1 MRAKLPGRNWIA
13 RQVPGAI
20 LIGALGCGGPAAPL
34 PLPGDSSTP
43 GATAG
48 YSVSGVVTDDGG
60 ARVANAVV
68 ILDHGPRLPDLNP
81 ETLQLTTRTSAD
93 GRYQFTILPSQVR
106 AGVEPF
112 AMIRAYT
119 YTNVQTHTATT
130 QLLAREGT
138 GATRNIRLKRLRV
151 IGAGQSAGGRIGADR
166 TLCDIGNIS
175 LTTRCEW
182 VRIVYDTYGTLTVE
196 ARSQTGGIVPT
207 VRSWRNAGQG
217 TLTEL
222 ADDEYGQTDVAIA
235 VPVGTAP
242 QGFTVSATI
251 R

>member
-1 MRAKLPGRNWIA
+1 MRTERLLVQDWIA
-13 RQVPGAI
+13 RQLPIAI
-20 LIGALGCGGPAAPL
+20 LIGALGCGGAAAPL
-34 PLPGDSSTP
+34 SPDSSSSA
-43 GATAG
+43 ATTG
-48 YSVSGVVTDDGG
+48 YSVSGVVTDDFGSLIP
-60 ARVANAVV
+60 NAVV
-68 ILDHGPRLPDLNP
+68 ILDHGPNLPDLNAA
-81 ETLQLTTRTSAD
+81 TLRLTTRSGGD
-93 GRYQFTILPSQVR
+93 GRYQFSIAPGQVR
-106 AGVEPF
+106 AGAEPF

-119 YTNVQTHTATT
+119 YTNVQTHSANV
-130 QLLAREGT
+130 QLVAREGT
-138 GATRNIRLKRLRV
+138 SATRNIRLTRLRV
-151 IGAGQSAGGRIGADR
+151 IGAGQSAGVPIDADSS
-166 TLCDIGNIS
+166 LCDFGDIS

-207 VRSWRNAGQG
+207 LRTWRNAGQG

-222 ADDEYGQTDVAIA
+222 ADDEYGQTNVAIQ